1 MKATFILNEDN
12 GNVNIE
18 IESFDRN
25 FTEELSPS
33 EASKIGELIFNTAVK
48 ISQEVFRQWLLQ
60 FECQEETIE
69 KDGKIYRYKMNS
81 EKEFM
86 TRFGKIIISRRLYQ
100 QDHGDK
106 TLVPL
111 DAWGVEEQYAS
122 PDVREA
128 ILFMTALMTPCE
140 TESCLKKTAMFHPS
154 RTCIQNVINKME
166 ETVLHHEDRFMEE
179 IRNNEELPREDAK
192 VIVVSAD
199 GVNILTREAGVKKG
213 RPTTRPKDVRSESR
227 ETPSSYKNVM
237 VGVVSLY
244 GDVPDDQKTPERL
257 SQTVMAQMPEKNAP
271 RFWEKFDEEVLSI
284 EKNCSS
290 KIPKLLINDGG
301 RNLWG
306 HFDTMDQYDHFERL
320 VDFHHALEHISV
332 AGEGIFGKGTEE
344 GKTWYKKQEST
355 LLEHED
361 GALRVLR
368 SLKYYMK
375 ADKYNDTRK
384 GQIEQC
390 ITFISNN
397 RSRMEYK
404 RFRDNGWPIGSGPVE
419 GACKNIVKLRLCRNG
434 MRWSNKGGQ
443 IILFLRSLIKSN
455 RWDIFWNSYMN
466 SLNYQIC
473 PV

>member
-25 FTEELSPS
+25 FTEELSPG
-33 EASKIGELIFNTAVK
+33 EAIKISELIFIAAVK

-60 FECQEETIE
+60 FECHEKRIE
-69 KDGKIYRYKMNS
+69 KDSKIYRYKKDS
-81 EKEFM
+81 EKRVI
-86 TRFGKIIISRRLYQ
+86 TRFGEMKINRRIYQ
-100 QDHGDK
+100 QDQGGK
-106 TLVPL
+106 IYVPL
-111 DAWGVEEQYAS
+111 DAWGVEDQQVS

-128 ILFMTALMTPCE
+128 VLFMAAVMTPGE
-140 TESCLKKTAMFHPS
+140 IESCLKKIAMFHPS

-166 ETVLHHEDRFMEE
+166 ETVSQNEDRYMEE
-179 IRNNEELPREDAK
+179 IRNNEELPMEEAK
-192 VIVVSAD
+192 AIVVSAD
-199 GVNILTREAGVKKG
+199 GANILTRESGIKKG
-213 RPTTRPKDVRSESR
+213 RPTTRPKDEKSESR

-237 VGVVSLY
+237 VGMVNLY
-244 GDVPDDQKTPERL
+244 GDVSRDQKTPERL
-257 SQTVMAQMPEKNAP
+257 SQTVMAQMPERNAP
-271 RFWEKFDEEVLSI
+271 QFWKKFDEEVSYI
-284 EKNCSS
+284 EKSCSS
-290 KIPKLLINDGG
+290 RIPKLLINDGG
-301 RNLWG
+301 RNLWA
-306 HFDTMDQYDHFERL
+306 HFDSKEQYNHFERL

-344 GKTWYKKQEST
+344 GKIWYKKQEST

-361 GALRVLR
+361 GAERVLR
-368 SLKYYMK
+368 SLKYYLK
-375 ADKYNDTRK
+375 VERYNNTRK

-443 IILFLRSLIKSN
+443 IILFLRSLVKSN
-455 RWDIFWNSYMN
+455 RWDLFWNSYMN
-466 SLNYQIC
+466 SLNNQVC